1 MQRTFQAYLDI
12 SFGLGYWVLSGRL
25 CRRTIRLFGNPAACR
40 GHNTDLPAQAGRGPP
55 VELRSITQQGGRS
68 GSSSLG
74 RPRGSL
80 PWSIQLDS
88 CLGLPGINLAW
99 NGHDEGGIRA

>member
-68 GSSSLG
+68 GSSS
-74 RPRGSL
+74 
-80 PWSIQLDS
+80 PWSTTGFTPMVDIT
-88 CLGLPGINLAW
+88 
-99 NGHDEGGIRA
+99 